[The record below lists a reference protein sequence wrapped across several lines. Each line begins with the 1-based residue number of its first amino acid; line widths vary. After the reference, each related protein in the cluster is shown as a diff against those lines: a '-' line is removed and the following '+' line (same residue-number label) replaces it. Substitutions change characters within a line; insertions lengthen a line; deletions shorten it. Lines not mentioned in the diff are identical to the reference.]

1 MELAVEFEK
10 QEMPEEAD
18 ALRAKAQKVES
29 QLQRMRTQFQKRWGD
44 PRPDAPAGSERA
56 KKRDW
61 DEIRVLKIK
70 LTKNATD
77 IANAQREK
85 QGRRVALLNLAREM
99 IEKELGE
106 KSAAYRVRYNQS
118 PTSSQGP
125 AVPPRTDGP
134 VTRSASAAARSEDI
148 GGGAYSGGL
157 DRDDGRGDGEAVSG
171 KSIPNLEED
180 VQRLRERVREW
191 EQLIQKARDEHL
203 PQAIVDQKILGR
215 DRAKAELEA
224 ARARSKGKGLAVP
237 EEVAAHPGP
246 SRLSPYPDEEEED
259 VLQALTSLSAR
270 APDRSSSSGQ
280 TTSAGGPKAGG
291 TRAGVSPLD
300 MKVAD
305 TLARM
310 AADPSSA
317 RRSAMSDAVSDAGS
331 GAGGSGARLE
341 GSGKRQSTGGGE
353 EGTGDSTAESGPS
366 EPRRENEWSKYLTDL
381 KNAQDKAVA
390 STEMAKGDRSY
401 MERAREDTEA
411 LWGKRDE
418 APSDVRERRSRGE
431 PGSLSVDTTE
441 YLAVACEQVIKLLR
455 ILSPTDRNVES
466 VSREMVRAH
475 KTAREAVMEE
485 LQKVRGEVRENHA
498 RTLIPT
504 PPRPDLVQSGRVA
517 SEPERIPTGN
527 TRDEERARTRYP
539 PAISEGSSDRA
550 WYEEKRSSGA
560 GGVPLRNE
568 SRALVGQNGSPQVPT
583 PESSVRAG
591 NSDAVRRSPRLLER
605 AEVEA
610 GPSKPIITRFMFVPK
625 GSDLDKLRAENPGV
639 AIGELS
645 ESSSLEPTNKTY
657 NPDVMEGVDAPFP
670 FKVPNSVH
678 QILYKRHTIGDG
690 DCLFYAISLI
700 RAFRRGE
707 KINEEGLEGK
717 AEWLRKSLLDNLT
730 KFVKDA
736 KEKKMVFEYKNEKEI
751 RNILQTPKKW
761 ANTDVAALAARFL
774 RNDITIIGREKGNPR
789 TKETKRKYDD
799 MATGI
804 PSAPAT
810 VADAVRLSWLSR
822 FPGQTGAPTQEEAKK
837 GK

>member
-1 MELAVEFEK
+1 
-10 QEMPEEAD
+10 
-18 ALRAKAQKVES
+18 
-29 QLQRMRTQFQKRWGD
+29 
-44 PRPDAPAGSERA
+44 
-56 KKRDW
+56 
-61 DEIRVLKIK
+61 
-70 LTKNATD
+70 
-77 IANAQREK
+77 
-85 QGRRVALLNLAREM
+85 
-99 IEKELGE
+99 
-106 KSAAYRVRYNQS
+106 
-118 PTSSQGP
+118 
-125 AVPPRTDGP
+125 
-134 VTRSASAAARSEDI
+134 
-148 GGGAYSGGL
+148 
-157 DRDDGRGDGEAVSG
+157 
-171 KSIPNLEED
+171 
-180 VQRLRERVREW
+180 
-191 EQLIQKARDEHL
+191 
-203 PQAIVDQKILGR
+203 
-215 DRAKAELEA
+215 
-224 ARARSKGKGLAVP
+224 
-237 EEVAAHPGP
+237 
-246 SRLSPYPDEEEED
+246 
-259 VLQALTSLSAR
+259 
-270 APDRSSSSGQ
+270 
-280 TTSAGGPKAGG
+280 
-291 TRAGVSPLD
+291 
-300 MKVAD
+300 
-305 TLARM
+305 
-310 AADPSSA
+310 
-317 RRSAMSDAVSDAGS
+317 
-331 GAGGSGARLE
+331 
-341 GSGKRQSTGGGE
+341 
-353 EGTGDSTAESGPS
+353 
-366 EPRRENEWSKYLTDL
+366 
-381 KNAQDKAVA
+381 
-390 STEMAKGDRSY
+390 
-401 MERAREDTEA
+401 
-411 LWGKRDE
+411 
-418 APSDVRERRSRGE
+418 
-431 PGSLSVDTTE
+431 
-441 YLAVACEQVIKLLR
+441 
-455 ILSPTDRNVES
+455 
-466 VSREMVRAH
+466 MVRAH

-591 NSDAVRRSPRLLER
+591 NSDADLRRSPRLLER

-625 GSDLDKLRAENPGV
+625 GSDLDKLRAENPDA
-639 AIGELS
+639 AIDELS
-645 ESSSLEPTNKTY
+645 ESSSPEPKNKTY
-657 NPDVMEGVDAPFP
+657 NPEVMEGVDAPFP
-670 FKVPNSVH
+670 FQVPNSVH

-717 AEWLRKSLLDNLT
+717 AEWLKKSLLENLP

-736 KEKKMVFEYKNEKEI
+736 KERKMVFEYKNEKEI
-751 RNILQTPKKW
+751 KNILQTPKKW